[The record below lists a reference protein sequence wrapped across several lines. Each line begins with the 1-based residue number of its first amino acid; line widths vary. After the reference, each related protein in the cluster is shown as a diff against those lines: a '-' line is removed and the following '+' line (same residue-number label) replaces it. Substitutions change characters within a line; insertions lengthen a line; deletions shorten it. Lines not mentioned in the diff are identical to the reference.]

1 MKGEEQFEI
10 FVNYA
15 KKLYELEDKD
25 YKKFK
30 AITNEEIRDY
40 LKKENINFYLIFEY
54 MSEEQKEDLIYY
66 YLSNVSLRFALKTW
80 YEDYK
85 NDSQRMVEK

>member
-66 YLSNVSLRFALKTW
+66 YLSNTSLRFALKNW

-85 NDSQRMVEK
+85 NDSKRMVEK

>member
-1 MKGEEQFEI
+1 MNKSEEQFEI

-40 LKKENINFYLIFEY
+40 FKKENINFYLIFEY
-54 MSEEQKEDLIYY
+54 MSEEQKEDFIYY
-66 YLSNVSLRFALKTW
+66 YFYNTSLRFALRTW

-85 NDSQRMVEK
+85 RLKG